1 MKDTEKSII
10 SEHYSKMSKK
20 RHKVNPPSKDHFRMM
35 QKKSVE
41 ARKKKKLKNEKKSKK
56 ENKKA

>member
-1 MKDTEKSII
+1 MKDTEKVI

-20 RHKVNPPSKDHFRMM
+20 RHKTNPPSKEHMQLM

-41 ARKKKKLKNEKKSKK
+41 ARKQKKDEKESTK
-56 ENKKA
+56 EN

>member
-1 MKDTEKSII
+1 MKDTEKVI

-20 RHKVNPPSKDHFRMM
+20 RHKVNPPSKEHMQMM

-41 ARKKKKLKNEKKSKK
+41 ARLKKKNEKQSAK

>member
-1 MKDTEKSII
+1 MKNTDKII

-20 RHKVNPPSKDHFRMM
+20 RHKVNPPSKDHFREM

-41 ARKKKKLKNEKKSKK
+41 ARRKKKLENEKKSKE
-56 ENKKA
+56 EN

>member
-1 MKDTEKSII
+1 MKNTDKII

-20 RHKVNPPSKDHFRMM
+20 RHKVNPPSKDHFRLM

-41 ARKKKKLKNEKKSKK
+41 ARLKKKNEKESKK
-56 ENKKA
+56 ENKET

>member
-1 MKDTEKSII
+1 MKDTDKII

-20 RHKVNPPSKDHFRMM
+20 RHKVNPPSKDHFKLM

-41 ARKKKKLKNEKKSKK
+41 ARRKKKNENKSKEKNK
-56 ENKKA
+56 EA